1 MTKKRWVVA
10 AGAAGALSL
19 LTLLPF
25 VTRPSDEGETTE
37 AVAPMMATSHS
48 EPADVHGAACDADA
62 KLADLDLTLKDVDGH
77 DVSLAAYKG
86 SVVVLN
92 FWATWCAPCKY
103 EIPAL
108 VELYSEYKDQGVEIL
123 GISVDD
129 EQEQLKPFIQ
139 EYKINYPVLIG
150 AGHEGLDKAF
160 GPFWGIP
167 VTAYVSRDGLLCKT
181 HMGLGTKD
189 QFEQDIRALL

>member
-1 MTKKRWVVA
+1 MTRRRWIIA

-25 VTRPSDEGETTE
+25 AARPGDDQPEEVVASTSTT
-37 AVAPMMATSHS
+37 
-48 EPADVHGAACDADA
+48 EPADADAAACDVDA
-62 KLADLDLTLKDVDGH
+62 KLANLELTLKDIDGH
-77 DVSLAAYKG
+77 DVSLASFKG
-86 SVVVLN
+86 DVIVLN

-108 VELYSEYKDQGVEIL
+108 VELYSEYKDQGVAIL

-129 EQEQLKPFIQ
+129 QQDLLKPFAE
-139 EYKINYPVLIG
+139 EYQMNYPVLVG
-150 AGHEGLDKAF
+150 AGHEDLENAF

-167 VTAYVSRDGLLCKT
+167 VTVYVSRDGRMCKT

-189 QFEQDIRALL
+189 QFEEDIRTLL

>member
-1 MTKKRWVVA
+1 MRKKRWVVA
-10 AGAAGALSL
+10 ACAAGALSL

-25 VTRPSDEGETTE
+25 VTRSSDEGETAE
-37 AVAPMMATSHS
+37 AVAPMMATSDLG
-48 EPADVHGAACDADA
+48 PADVHGAACDTGA
-62 KLADLDLTLKDVDGH
+62 KPANLDLILKDLDGH

-108 VELYSEYKDQGVEIL
+108 VELYSQYKDQGVEIL
-123 GISVDD
+123 GISIDD
-129 EQEQLKPFIQ
+129 EQEQLKPFVQ
-139 EYKINYPVLIG
+139 EYKMNYPVLIG
-150 AGHEGLDKAF
+150 AGHEGLDSAF

-167 VTAYVSRDGLLCKT
+167 VTVYVSRDGLMCKT